1 MDISWSLENLPK
13 QFVLKKLCS
22 FQMMF
27 PQKVNQI
34 VKKETSSEKSKHLQN
49 DEVLLNIDDILG
61 EKKTRVE
68 VLILSPNG
76 DTSVRVPI
84 LEETTHLVKN
94 IALTNW
100 KTVANSTFTH
110 QDLKPEIVKSL
121 CRVLSNEFN
130 EYCSSD
136 TVLKGCSIDQLFA
149 FSNNLL

>member
-1 MDISWSLENLPK
+1 
-13 QFVLKKLCS
+13 
-22 FQMMF
+22 MMF

-110 QDLKPEIVKSL
+110 QDLKPEILKSL
-121 CRVLSNEFN
+121 
-130 EYCSSD
+130 
-136 TVLKGCSIDQLFA
+136 
-149 FSNNLL
+149 